1 MRTIPNLGALQMFEA
16 AARHQSFTRASEELF
31 VTQSAVCR
39 QVAGLERDLDVKL
52 FSRVK
57 KRIVLNQQ
65 GQEYASRV
73 RQVLEKLGRDTQD
86 LVAQGGLSHTVELA
100 VTPTFGAEWLIPR
113 LPAFQ
118 QLHRD
123 VTVHMSVRN
132 APFLFSETHFD
143 AAISFGESVWAGT
156 TGSLLRAE
164 GEIVPVCSPALAK
177 RARMRSP
184 ANVLEQPLL
193 HLASQSDQWQNW
205 CASQGLTESSR
216 ALRGQRFGQFS
227 WVVGAAV
234 AGLGV
239 ALVARFLV
247 ERQLAR
253 GELVVPVEAA
263 MAGKRGYFIVYPAD
277 SAPSAPLRLLS
288 GWLESTLKKEAAR
301 HKAGA
306 IPAGSQKR
314 SAALHSSSRQRP

>member
-1 MRTIPNLGALQMFEA
+1 
-16 AARHQSFTRASEELF
+16 
-31 VTQSAVCR
+31 
-39 QVAGLERDLDVKL
+39 
-52 FSRVK
+52 
-57 KRIVLNQQ
+57 
-65 GQEYASRV
+65 
-73 RQVLEKLGRDTQD
+73 
-86 LVAQGGLSHTVELA
+86 
-100 VTPTFGAEWLIPR
+100 
-113 LPAFQ
+113 
-118 QLHRD
+118 
-123 VTVHMSVRN
+123 
-132 APFLFSETHFD
+132 
-143 AAISFGESVWAGT
+143 
-156 TGSLLRAE
+156 
-164 GEIVPVCSPALAK
+164 
-177 RARMRSP
+177 MRSP
-184 ANVLEQPLL
+184 ADVLEQPLL
-193 HLASQSDQWQNW
+193 HLTSQSDQWQNW
-205 CASQGLTESSR
+205 CASQGQAESSR

-239 ALVARFLV
+239 ALVARLLV